1 VSHVFPV
8 RIYHEDTD
16 HTGVV
21 YHASYLRLIERARS
35 EWARGLGLD
44 QGRLLAEGTALA
56 VRRMEADWLAPA
68 RYDDLLEVETGVE
81 GATGARLVLLQEVRR
96 GGLPLFR
103 ARVTLAAVG
112 AGGRP
117 RRLPGL
123 MAGAGGEARAA
134 AGPDPRFGAA
144 LERP

>member
-1 VSHVFPV
+1 VTHLFPV

-35 EWARGLGLD
+35 EWARALGLD

-56 VRRMEADWLAPA
+56 VRRVEADWLSPA
-68 RYDDLLEVETGVE
+68 RYDDLLEVATGVE

-96 GGLPLFR
+96 EGLALFR
-103 ARVTLAAVG
+103 ARVTVVAVG
-112 AGGRP
+112 PGGRP
-117 RRLPGL
+117 RRLPGP
-123 MAGAGGEARAA
+123 MAGAAPAA
-134 AGPDPRFGAA
+134 P
-144 LERP
+144 